1 MTTPEPSLALLRQ
14 VRAGFTLQ
22 DTSLKGWCRENDI
35 RFSNARDALI
45 GSWNGPK
52 GKALRA
58 KIVRA
63 SRIERA
69 A

>member
-1 MTTPEPSLALLRQ
+1 MTAPTPSLDLLLQ

-22 DTSLKGWCRENDI
+22 DTSLKRWCRENDV

-52 GKALRA
+52 GKALRS

-63 SRIERA
+63 ARVQA